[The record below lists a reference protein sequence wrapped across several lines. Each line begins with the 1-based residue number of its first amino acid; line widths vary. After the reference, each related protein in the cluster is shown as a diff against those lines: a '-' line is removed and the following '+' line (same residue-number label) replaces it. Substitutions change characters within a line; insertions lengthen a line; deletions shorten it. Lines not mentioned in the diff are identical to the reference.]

1 MSRTPP
7 TTSVEIV
14 LNIVLFF
21 SQYALRSMNE
31 FFRTLTF
38 SYVYDVMRLCQG
50 HCRGYQFQ
58 WPQQRLVYSPVKHQR
73 RSFFLKIAN
82 RFQRVT
88 ICIKISII
96 DLRQGPKYAFDK
108 KFKNSKLFHVR
119 VATLTYCVNGELA
132 DTVTCL
138 NFFTV
143 KCFTSRTWLLSKSMS
158 LMVLFLSSLHFICIV
173 SSKGWIKKIYNQ
185 GSNLTER
192 SYIIFSACG

>member
-82 RFQRVT
+82 RF
-88 ICIKISII
+88 
-96 DLRQGPKYAFDK
+96 PKYAFDK
-108 KFKNSKLFHVR
+108 KFKNSRLFHVR

-143 KCFTSRTWLLSKSMS
+143 KCFMSRTWLLSKSMS

-185 GSNLTER
+185 GSNLTGR

>member
-119 VATLTYCVNGELA
+119 VATA
-132 DTVTCL
+132 
-138 NFFTV
+138 
-143 KCFTSRTWLLSKSMS
+143 
-158 LMVLFLSSLHFICIV
+158 LMVSWQIQLHVWIFLLLNVLCQELGFYQSLWVWWCCF
-173 SSKGWIKKIYNQ
+173 
-185 GSNLTER
+185 
-192 SYIIFSACG
+192 